1 MMSDDMVKTT
11 VTLSLESIEAL
22 DIILLQQRRVSKRKP
37 TRSETIQ
44 GLIYEFIENPRLQK
58 KVLATLTVQGPANG
72 C

>member
-1 MMSDDMVKTT
+1 MSDDMVKTT

-22 DIILLQQRRVSKRKP
+22 DIILLQQRSASKRKP
-37 TRSETIQ
+37 TRSEIIQ

-72 C
+72 S

>member
-22 DIILLQQRRVSKRKP
+22 DIILLQQRRVAKPKP

>member
-22 DIILLQQRRVSKRKP
+22 DIILLQQRSASKRKP
-37 TRSETIQ
+37 TRSEIIQ

-72 C
+72 S